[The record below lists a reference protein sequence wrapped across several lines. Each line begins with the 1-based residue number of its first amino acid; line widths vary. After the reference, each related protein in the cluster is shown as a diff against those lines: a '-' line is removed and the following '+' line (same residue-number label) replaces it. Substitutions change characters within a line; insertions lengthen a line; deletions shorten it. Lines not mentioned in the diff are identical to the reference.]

1 MSIDN
6 DAAAKLIARKK
17 FNRTNT
23 SVQVDKDGDA
33 HMFLFNNHIATHTHD
48 GRWYIRNAGWNS
60 RTTRS
65 RLSALPNV
73 RAGSRKNVPQL
84 NGQAWDGKW
93 TELIMAGP
101 VLITS
106 PKK

>member
-1 MSIDN
+1 MDIDI
-6 DAAAKLIARKK
+6 DAATKLIARKP
-17 FNRTNT
+17 FNRSNT
-23 SVQVDKDGDA
+23 SVKVDDKGDA
-33 HMFLFNNHIATHTHD
+33 HMYLFANHIATHTHD

-73 RAGSRKNVPQL
+73 RAGSRKNQAML
-84 NGQAWDGKW
+84 NGQAWDGQW

>member
-23 SVQVDKDGDA
+23 SVQVDEDGDA
-33 HMFLFNNHIATHTHD
+33 RMYLFDNHIATHTHD
-48 GRWYIRNAGWNS
+48 GRRYIRNAGWNS
-60 RTTRS
+60 RTTRA

-73 RAGSRKNVPQL
+73 RAGSRKNIPQL